1 MLRAVLLVF
10 GGGADGVEPR
20 LRLFHQRSL
29 SPVQGP
35 ALNPFSDTLWKHRKP
50 PDLWSCVPRTG
61 FGLTHLEVGASSKN
75 EGRYFLLPRLNQRR
89 IQACRYTN
97 KKRGTYIPTYTCSI
111 VLTAIP
117 LTEAMLASRIV
128 PVTPAP
134 TSLPIPSSQA
144 LITAWGVHN
153 KRMASEEWGKLS
165 DAVQLLRPAPLYVP
179 VVYMPHPFL
188 RCTEKRGL
196 KKLPF
201 HRSHRAN

>member
-1 MLRAVLLVF
+1 MA
-10 GGGADGVEPR
+10 GGPR

-35 ALNPFSDTLWKHRKP
+35 ALNPFSNTLWKHRKP

-97 KKRGTYIPTYTCSI
+97 KKRATYIPTYTCSI

-134 TSLPIPSSQA
+134 TSLPMPSSQA

-165 DAVQLLRPAPLYVP
+165 DAVQLSETRATVTCGLYATPLPAVYSETGTKTAPVSSIAQGQLRRHWTTYI
-179 VVYMPHPFL
+179 HP
-188 RCTEKRGL
+188 
-196 KKLPF
+196 
-201 HRSHRAN
+201 